1 MKYSNNVINILAL
14 KKYEGIGNGW
24 IIKNFKGNE
33 SDTEIIDK
41 INANNHVTSLNEFNF
56 IKNNIITELEKIQ
69 SSFDGALGIGD
80 LDFPQYRGNVRES
93 DRPVVIFY
101 RGNIKLLNKDNK
113 LLSVIG
119 LLKPNNIIEEF
130 EKKVVDYLVKSNYTI
145 VSGLALGCDTFA
157 HEQTLNSCGKTI
169 AILPSPLHEILPASN
184 RYLAEKIV
192 SASGLLITEY
202 YNSAGYKE
210 LSGRYV
216 ERDRLQAL
224 YSDGIILS
232 ASYSKNNLGNDSGSR
247 HAMGYAKKYSIKRAV
262 LEPLSNDAMFDLNRE
277 IISGDNSVYIIK
289 KDNMEQSILQFCD
302 KQNFA
307 KKEELSIMSFLEED

>member
-14 KKYEGIGNGW
+14 KKYKGIRNDW
-24 IIKNFKGNE
+24 IINNYNGYD
-33 SDTEIIDK
+33 SDAEIVDK
-41 INANNHVTSLNEFNF
+41 INTNNHITSLNEFNF
-56 IKNNIITELEKIQ
+56 IKNNVITELEKIYN
-69 SSFDGALGIGD
+69 SFDGSVGIGD
-80 LDFPQYRGNVRES
+80 LDFPQYRGNVREL

-184 RYLAEKIV
+184 RHLAEKII
-192 SASGLLITEY
+192 STGGLLITEY
-202 YNSAGYKE
+202 YQKPNYRE
-210 LSGRYV
+210 LSGRYI

-224 YSDGIILS
+224 YSDGVILS

-262 LEPLSNDAMFDLNRE
+262 LEPLNSDAMFDLNRE
-277 IISGDNSVYIIK
+277 IINSDNSVSIIK
-289 KDNMEQSILQFCD
+289 RDNIEQSILQFCNN
-302 KQNFA
+302 QNIA